1 MPIEPGDVLTVPTGA
16 GLPPA
21 LFIAAEVMGLGTA
34 RSGTAGPFGPDEL
47 DALDVLPTTP
57 VPALAVWGLVVV
69 AGLFLGLAVWMT
81 ARPPL
86 PGTAARGA

>member
-1 MPIEPGDVLTVPTGA
+1 MAFWCARRDAAAA
-16 GLPPA
+16 GGPP
-21 LFIAAEVMGLGTA
+21 
-34 RSGTAGPFGPDEL
+34 SGPFGPDEV

-57 VPALAVWGLVVV
+57 VPALAVWGLIVV

-86 PGTAARGA
+86 PGTAAPGA